1 MKIQNLKVGQK
12 LFIIISGMM
21 IVMVAIIAIFLFS
34 QKQNMFENRK
44 TKTRHLVESAHSV
57 LGYYYEKTTAGELSE
72 TEAQQAAM
80 RVVEQ
85 MRYEKKDYFWINDM
99 QPRMIMHPY
108 VKKLEGQDLSD
119 FKDPNGTRLFIEMVK
134 VVRSSGAGFV
144 EYVWQKG
151 DDSTQLTPKIS
162 YVKGFTP
169 WGWIVGSGIY
179 IDDVDAAFYRESVKY
194 VIVIIVVAVL
204 LGLAIYWVSR
214 SISRP
219 LRRAVQIA
227 DQLALGDT
235 NVEIVGTGRDE
246 IGLLMGAMARMADS
260 SRGAAGM
267 AQKIANGR
275 LDVTVD
281 QRSDNDELMHALS
294 NMTTKLG
301 GIVTGV
307 RAASHYVT
315 TGSQSIS
322 ISAQVMS
329 QGASEQAAAAEEA
342 SSSIEEMTA
351 NIRQNADNAM
361 QTEKIAI
368 QAASDAEEGG
378 HAVNE
383 TVSAM
388 KEIADKINIVEEIAR
403 QTNLLA
409 LNAAIEAARAGEQGK
424 GFAVV
429 AAEVRKLAERSQVAA
444 GEINDLSTNSVEVA
458 EKAGKLLEVIVP
470 NIQKTAEL
478 VQEIS
483 AASREQDAGAEQ
495 INKSIQQLDSVIQQ
509 NASASEEM
517 AGTAEQLNSQSA
529 QLAEMIS
536 FFQVGENT
544 HGRSDSSNKPD
555 TNIKT
560 QPKIAPVAQQTF
572 KSTSQKD
579 ALDNEFEE
587 Y

>member
-1 MKIQNLKVGQK
+1 MKIKNLKVSQR
-12 LFIIISGMM
+12 LFLIISGML
-21 IVMVAIIAIFLFS
+21 IVMMAIIAVFLFS
-34 QKQNMFENRK
+34 QKQSMFEDRK
-44 TKTRHLVESAHSV
+44 TKTRHLVESAYSV
-57 LGYYYEKTTAGELSE
+57 LGYYHEKSSAGELSE
-72 TEAQQAAM
+72 AEAQQSAM

-85 MRYEKKDYFWINDM
+85 MRYEEKDYFWINDM

-108 VKKLEGQDLSD
+108 VKKLEGQDVTD
-119 FKDPNGTRLFIEMVK
+119 FKDPNGKQLFVEMVK
-134 VVRSSGAGFV
+134 VVRADGAGFV

-151 DDSTQLTPKIS
+151 DSKQLAPKMS
-162 YVKGFTP
+162 YVKGFAP
-169 WGWIVGSGIY
+169 WGWIIGSGIY
-179 IDDVDAAFYRESVKY
+179 IDDVNAAFYQESVNY
-194 VIVIIVVAVL
+194 ILVIIAVAVL

-214 SISRP
+214 SISQP
-219 LRRAVQIA
+219 LKRAVQIA

-235 NVEIVGTGRDE
+235 NVEIVDTGRDE
-246 IGLLMGAMARMADS
+246 IGMLMGSMARMVDS
-260 SRGAAGM
+260 SRGATRI
-267 AQKIANGR
+267 AQEIADGR

-281 QRSDNDELMHALS
+281 KRSDNDELMHALS
-294 NMTTKLG
+294 NMTGKLG
-301 GIVTGV
+301 EVVSGV

-322 ISAQVMS
+322 LSAQVMS

-342 SSSIEEMTA
+342 SSSVEQMTA

-361 QTEKIAI
+361 QTEKIAA
-368 QAASDAEEGG
+368 QAAGDAREGG
-378 HAVNE
+378 EAVTA
-383 TVSAM
+383 TVAVM

-458 EKAGKLLEVIVP
+458 EKAGKLLEVLVP

-483 AASREQDAGAEQ
+483 AASREQDAGADQ
-495 INKSIQQLDSVIQQ
+495 ISKSIQQLDSVIQQ
-509 NASASEEM
+509 NAAASEEM
-517 AGTAEQLNSQSA
+517 AGTAEELSSQSA

-536 FFQVGENT
+536 FFVMADGIHDQSGSSIEQRTTEYLIGE
-544 HGRSDSSNKPD
+544 DSSR
-555 TNIKT
+555 KT
-560 QPKIAPVAQQTF
+560 
-572 KSTSQKD
+572 
-579 ALDNEFEE
+579 L
-587 Y
+587 